1 MLVKLISKQE
11 LSNLSNC
18 ISHTYTYD
26 DALYD
31 IDKALRSA
39 AILHKS
45 HVTFK
50 SSHYK
55 WLNNLAILIPISN
68 TLRLAHYNFL
78 FSEDTTHQKTLRIHL

>member
-1 MLVKLISKQE
+1 MSVKLISKQE
-11 LSNLSNC
+11 LSNLSSH

-45 HVTFK
+45 HVTFR
-50 SSHYK
+50 SIHYK

-68 TLRLAHYNFL
+68 TLRLSHYNFI
-78 FSEDTTHQKTLRIHL
+78 FSEDTSHQKTLRIHL